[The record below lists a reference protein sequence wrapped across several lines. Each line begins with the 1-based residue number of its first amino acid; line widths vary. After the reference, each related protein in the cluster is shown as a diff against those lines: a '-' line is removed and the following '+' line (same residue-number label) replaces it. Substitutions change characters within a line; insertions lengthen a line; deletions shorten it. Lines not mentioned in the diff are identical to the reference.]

1 MDGNKIGDE
10 GKGSG
15 EKADRWTES
24 MLALVSSAP
33 FRGINV
39 VATAHRSTKENSK
52 I

>member
-1 MDGNKIGDE
+1 MDGNKIEDE
-10 GKGSG
+10 GKGSR

-33 FRGINV
+33 FLKTNI
-39 VATAHRSTKENSK
+39 VATAHRRTRENSK